1 TLAVW
6 HRDYRGVEI
15 WDPIKRTLRGT
26 LPIFEAGWRSA
37 GRFELSEDG
46 RLLAYLHTGGD
57 IDIWDVDSATKKTT
71 LKTGHKLSHNTPAAF
86 SPGGRTL
93 AVAALSGDVS
103 QLDLWDVPS
112 GTRRATSAG
121 EPSGVILFPLSER
134 TRILFSRDGRTVV
147 SASDQGVVD

>member
-1 TLAVW
+1 
-6 HRDYRGVEI
+6 
-15 WDPIKRTLRGT
+15 
-26 LPIFEAGWRSA
+26 
-37 GRFELSEDG
+37 
-46 RLLAYLHTGGD
+46 
-57 IDIWDVDSATKKTT
+57 
-71 LKTGHKLSHNTPAAF
+71 HKLSHNTPAAF
-86 SPGGRTL
+86 SPDGRTL

-147 SASDQGVVD
+147 SASDQGVVDVATGRRLLDLGTELPHPMALSANGVLADVARDNMLTLYQDQTYQRRTSAHIDIGA